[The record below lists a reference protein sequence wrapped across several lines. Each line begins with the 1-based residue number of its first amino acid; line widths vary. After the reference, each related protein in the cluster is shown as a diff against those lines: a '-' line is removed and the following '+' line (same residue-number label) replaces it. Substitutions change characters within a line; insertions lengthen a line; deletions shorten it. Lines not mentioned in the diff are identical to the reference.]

1 MSYFYSR
8 IQGHRGEATR
18 CGTQSSGILAEATG
32 WDIGG
37 KVTCKYNSTLGT
49 DVVSFYRTT
58 GSNGHSSSL
67 VASFA
72 YIEGKLTIVNTT
84 YPELFV

>member
-1 MSYFYSR
+1 MSHFYSR

-18 CGTQSSGILAEATG
+18 CGTKTSGIQAEATG

-37 KVTCKYNSTLGT
+37 KVTCEYNETLGT

-58 GSNGHSSSL
+58 GSNGHSASL
-67 VASFA
+67 VASFT
-72 YIEGKLTIVNTT
+72 YIDDKLIVVNTT
-84 YPELFV
+84 HPELFI